1 MTPETTDARLRDL
14 EADAFRTGRTLAEH
28 SEKLAD
34 IESQQ
39 RTAFS
44 NIDSLGDAIGAPGDR
59 SLTQCL
65 ETLENDVREIKSD
78 VREIHNDLSGLKG
91 ELGDVKRLLISL
103 AQAQGIHPDNA

>member
-59 SLTQCL
+59 SLTQRLQSL
-65 ETLENDVREIKSD
+65 EDDVREVKSD
-78 VREIHNDLSGLKG
+78 VREIHN
-91 ELGDVKRLLISL
+91 ELGDVKRLLTAL